1 MSWKVYNFI
10 KSYQADRLSEA
21 KDLLIK
27 NNFINIEV
35 SKSWVFDHLI
45 KINGYK
51 EFSQAIKRSWE
62 QIALDYYTV
71 RIKRTDFHVY
81 YSNGNF
87 YIYKYD
93 QNIKQIKRALKNK

>member
-1 MSWKVYNFI
+1 MSWKVYNYI
-10 KSYQADRLSEA
+10 KSYQADRWAEA

-27 NNFINIEV
+27 NDFINIEV

-45 KINGYK
+45 KMNGYK
-51 EFSQAIKRSWE
+51 DFDQNIKRSWE
-62 QIALDYYTV
+62 KIALDYYTV
-71 RIKRTDFHVY
+71 RIKRTDFYIY
-81 YSNGNF
+81 YANGNF